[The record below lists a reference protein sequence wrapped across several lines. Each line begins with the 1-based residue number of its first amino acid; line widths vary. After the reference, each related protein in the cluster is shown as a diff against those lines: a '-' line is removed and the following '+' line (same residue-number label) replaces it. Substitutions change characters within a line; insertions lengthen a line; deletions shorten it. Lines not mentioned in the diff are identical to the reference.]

1 MKKNLILAL
10 CGIGGAVAI
19 GTSAYFLTSGMG
31 VTQTET
37 NMVSELGEE
46 VALNPSDF
54 LEGNK
59 KKIADAKVDISKV
72 DVGEVGLYDATI
84 TCARKEYNVKVSIK
98 DTVVPKFTA
107 KKEIICGVGM
117 PITAKDIAETISD
130 AAKTVEVTFKDNLV
144 TDSNVKYENAVSY
157 EDTTCKTTAISY
169 AEAGE
174 YDNTIIITDPS
185 GNKIEEPVH
194 IIVCNLPTINANDI
208 VAEVSTTIDY
218 LAGVTATDYAGN
230 DITDKVILKDASS
243 VNVNVAG
250 EYSAVYTVT
259 DGKNLTSDKSVKVT
273 IEEKPEETQNV
284 TTENTGTN
292 NGTTSNGGNKKPS
305 SNGGSASNSV
315 SNGTSNNN
323 NGGSSSNSANNSQP
337 SAPSTPSIAP
347 HWVEGSSTTNGVLNA
362 SQKATIDGLVASWKN
377 GGYSDSGLE
386 SAIDSYMEE
395 WGLLSQVGSSRVVS
409 NDNFVTDASES
420 SLSANRQSY
429 MLSSAIYSYS
439 AVYTDGTFSGE
450 KLNAS
455 IWYVYYTN

>member
-10 CGIGGAVAI
+10 CGIGVAVAI
-19 GTSAYFLTSGMG
+19 GTSAYFITSGMG

-37 NMVSELGEE
+37 KMVSELGEE

-72 DVGEVGLYDATI
+72 DVGQVGLYDATI

-284 TTENTGTN
+284 TTDNSASISGE
-292 NGTTSNGGNKKPS
+292 NKKPS
-305 SNGGSASNSV
+305 SNGGSES
-315 SNGTSNNN
+315 NN
-323 NGGSSSNSANNSQP
+323 NGGSTSNNNGGGSASNSNGGSGSTSANNNQP
-337 SAPSTPSIAP
+337 AKPTMSA
-347 HWVEGSSTTNGVLNA
+347 HWVEGPSTTNGVLNA
-362 SQKATIDGLVASWKN
+362 SQKATIDGLVASWRN

-386 SAIDSYMEE
+386 SAIDSYLEE
-395 WGLLSQVGSSRVVS
+395 WGLNERVGYMRIVS
-409 NDNFVTDASES
+409 GSEFITEPTDEALERARLGDLCSGE
-420 SLSANRQSY
+420 
-429 MLSSAIYSYS
+429 IYSYC
-439 AVYTDGTFSGE
+439 AVHTNGNFNNE
-450 KLNAS
+450 KLIAS
-455 IWYVYYTN
+455 SWYVMFGE